1 MNDNTEIAQG
11 SYREDGKTILYTHT
25 GTPPEW
31 IDEAGMPSGAFE
43 NLAEYIAAEV
53 AQGRDHS
60 QIQLGFLYHHKGRP
74 YAAVART
81 HPYEGITIRVNYL
94 AGVADV
100 TPSRLSVIGFGNLA
114 RDVESLLD
122 NPSMFEYERLRENLS
137 AAPVWRLTKT
147 TSKVIR
153 IFDPISGVVL
163 SETSRPS
170 DINTVNMSAYR
181 PATKI
186 AAIHRLLKLLR
197 KTPYA
202 WERRNERAM
211 RDIRL
216 TPFNGIRSNSEFD
229 KNIVMPLTAEDV
241 SFYDSLIDS
250 IADVGDNWER
260 YYRTLARVAQ
270 FAHMTLPTVCRQH
283 VLQNLWRQVLV
294 VPFSER
300 FGSAIDD
307 ARPSFGAEF
316 ARNYGLAIQN
326 FGQPLKPGEA
336 YTEEG
341 YVADLAQFLDLIIGK
356 Q

>member
-1 MNDNTEIAQG
+1 MNDNNETALG
-11 SYREDGKTILYTHT
+11 SYREDGKTMLYTHT

-31 IDEAGMPSGAFE
+31 IDEVGMPSGAFE

-53 AQGRDHS
+53 AQGRDHT
-60 QIQLGFLYHHKGRP
+60 QIQLGFFYHHKGRP
-74 YAAVART
+74 YAAVVRT
-81 HPYEGITIRVNYL
+81 HPHEGITIRVNYF

-100 TPSRLSVIGFGNLA
+100 SPSRLAVIEFGNVN

-122 NPSMFEYERLRENLS
+122 DHSMHEYERLRENLS
-137 AAPVWRLTKT
+137 KAPVWRLTKT
-147 TSKVIR
+147 TSKVTR

-163 SETSRPS
+163 SDSGRPS
-170 DINTVNMSAYR
+170 DRNAVNMSAYR
-181 PATKI
+181 PTTKI
-186 AAIHRLLKLLR
+186 AAIQRLLKLLR

-202 WERRNERAM
+202 WERRTERVM

-216 TPFNGIRSNSEFD
+216 TPFNGIRSNKEFD
-229 KNIVMPLTAEDV
+229 KNIVSPLSVEDV
-241 SFYDSLIDS
+241 SFYDGLIES

-307 ARPSFGAEF
+307 VRPSFGAEF
-316 ARNYGLAIQN
+316 SRNYGLAIRN
-326 FGQPLKPGEA
+326 FGQPLKAGEA